1 MSGGMMWF
9 SKVSHGAIIAAS
21 MSVCAAGAASA
32 NDGRHGWYFGL
43 EAGATF
49 ASDADLEGTPSSYSF
64 DMGWAGFAVAGYK
77 FEDPLRLE
85 IEVGLRDNNVDQRNG
100 LDVANGELR
109 ELTGFANLLW
119 DRSSPDSAWGMV
131 LGFGLGIDN
140 ARFKDHVGVD
150 SREVVPAVQGII
162 GLNYN
167 VGDHWEYTLNYRL
180 LYADVGAYETTIGIN
195 SLIGETDFV
204 KHTITMGIRYGYDD
218 PPAPPPPAAPPPP
231 PPPAAAPKQFIVF
244 FGFNKS
250 NLTAEGQ
257 AVVTEAAAAA
267 KAQGSA
273 RIVIVGHTD
282 SVGSSAYNDEL
293 SWRRANAVKDELGR
307 LGISGDAISASGKG
321 ETELMV
327 QTGDGVK
334 EPQNRR
340 ATIDLN

>member
-1 MSGGMMWF
+1 
-9 SKVSHGAIIAAS
+9 V
-21 MSVCAAGAASA
+21 
-32 NDGRHGWYFGL
+32 
-43 EAGATF
+43 
-49 ASDADLEGTPSSYSF
+49 
-64 DMGWAGFAVAGYK
+64 
-77 FEDPLRLE
+77 
-85 IEVGLRDNNVDQRNG
+85 
-100 LDVANGELR
+100 DVANGELR

-119 DRSSPDSAWGMV
+119 DHSSSSSPWGMV

-140 ARFKDHVGVD
+140 ARFKDHIGVD
-150 SREVVPAVQGII
+150 SREVVPAGQGII
-162 GLNYN
+162 GVNYS

-180 LYADVGAYETTIGIN
+180 LYADVGAYETTVGN
-195 SLIGETDFV
+195 NVLTGETDFV
-204 KHTITMGIRYGYDD
+204 KHTITLGIRYGYDD

-231 PPPAAAPKQFIVF
+231 PPAPAAAPKQFIVF

-257 AVVTEAAAAA
+257 AVVTEAAATA

-273 RIVIVGHTD
+273 RITIVGHTD
-282 SVGSSAYNDEL
+282 SVGSGAYNDEL
-293 SWRRANAVKDELGR
+293 SLRRASAVKDELTR
-307 LGISGDAISASGKG
+307 LGISADAISASGKG

>member
-1 MSGGMMWF
+1 MAGTTMWF
-9 SKVSHGAIIAAS
+9 SGASRGAIIAAS
-21 MSVCAAGAASA
+21 LGLCAGVASA
-32 NDGRHGWYFGL
+32 DGKHGWYFGL

-49 ASDADLEGTPSSYSF
+49 ASDADLEGTPNSYSF

-77 FEDPLRLE
+77 FEDPLRIE
-85 IEVGLRDNNVDQRNG
+85 IEAGLRDNNA
-100 LDVANGELR
+100 DVANAELR

-119 DRSSPDSAWGMV
+119 DNSPSDRGWGMV
-131 LGFGLGIDN
+131 LGFGLGVDN

-150 SREVVPAVQGII
+150 SREVVPAAQGII
-162 GLNYN
+162 GLNYS
-167 VGDHWEYTLNYRL
+167 VSDHWEWTLNYRL
-180 LYADVGAYETTIGIN
+180 LYADVGAYETTVGN
-195 SLIGETDFV
+195 NVVTGETDFV
-204 KHTITMGIRYGYDD
+204 KHTITLGIRYGYDD
-218 PPAPPPPAAPPPP
+218 PPPPPPPAAPPPP
-231 PPPAAAPKQFIVF
+231 PPPVAAPKQFIVF

-257 AVVTEAAAAA
+257 AVVSEAASAANA
-267 KAQGSA
+267 SGSA

-293 SWRRANAVKDELGR
+293 SLRRANAVKDELTK